1 MNNKKIKISSNRS
14 FAVVFSVVFTIIGIY
29 PLINNEGLRYWS
41 LFVSLILLVLGY
53 RNSIFLTPLNFI
65 WFKFGLLLGN
75 IFAPVVMG
83 LVYFLV
89 VYPTNLLLKV
99 FKNNHMGIKYSNE
112 DKTYWVNVQ
121 KNNKSSMKDQF

>member
-1 MNNKKIKISSNRS
+1 MDKKIKISSNKS
-14 FAVVFSVVFTIIGIY
+14 FAVVFSLVFLIVGLF

-41 LFVSLILLVLGY
+41 LFLSLVLLILGF

-65 WFKFGLLLGN
+65 WFRFGILLGK

-89 VYPTNLLLKV
+89 VYPTNLLLKI
-99 FKNNHMGIKYSNE
+99 FKNNHMDVKYNKDMVS
-112 DKTYWVNVQ
+112 YWVNVE
-121 KNNKSSMKDQF
+121 KNKSNMKDQF